1 LRAITILLLVACL
14 VGAVGAQSSSNESS
28 KSKPSAPT
36 TPAPNTKSFADL
48 SISERLKAL
57 EQLAPTYDYSCV
69 MHADVHQAQ
78 EGSCPKCGMPLQSLT
93 PVVRGEYKL
102 QLISTPLRP
111 PAGRKVSMRF
121 IVSHPNTGARVKYYV
136 LNHDKLFHLFI
147 ISQDLEAYQHLHP
160 QLQPDGSFSVETV
173 LPRAGQYKLHADF
186 FPVGGTL
193 QVLHRDLATVGN
205 PPSRAPVTLQPDE
218 SLTKTI
224 DGTTIKLEWGNK
236 PLTAGVLI
244 PLRYHLSDARTGAPI
259 NDLEP
264 YLGAWGH
271 TLILN
276 ADQSEYLHS
285 HPTEMLPDNTK
296 AARGGPM
303 VEFRAMFPAAGSYR
317 IWTQFQRNG
326 RIITATF
333 TVRCE

>member
-1 LRAITILLLVACL
+1 VRAITIFLFVIFLG
-14 VGAVGAQSSSNESS
+14 GAVGAQSSSNETS
-28 KSKPSAPT
+28 KRKASAPT
-36 TPAPNTKSFADL
+36 EVIPGTKSFADL
-48 SISERLKAL
+48 SISERLKTL

-69 MHADVHQAQ
+69 MHSDVHQAQ
-78 EGSCPKCGMPLQSLT
+78 EGACPKCGMPLQSLT
-93 PVVRGEYKL
+93 PGVRGEYKL
-102 QLISTPLRP
+102 QLISTPRQP
-111 PAGRKVSMRF
+111 QAGKKVRMQF
-121 IVSHPNTGARVKYYV
+121 IVSHPTTEARVKQYV
-136 LNHDKLFHLFI
+136 INHEKLFHLFI
-147 ISQDLEAYQHLHP
+147 ISDDLEAYQHLHP
-160 QLQPDGSFSVETV
+160 QLHPDGSFSVETV
-173 LPRAGQYKLHADF
+173 LPRSGHYKLHADF

-193 QVLHRDLATVGN
+193 QVLHRDLVTTGR
-205 PPSRAPVTLQPDE
+205 PPSRAPITIQPDV

-224 DGTTIKLEWGNK
+224 DGTTIKLEWGDK

-244 PLRYHLSDARTGAPI
+244 PLRYHLSDAQTGAPLS
-259 NDLEP
+259 DLEP

-303 VEFRAMFPAAGSYR
+303 VEFRAMFPAAGDYR

-326 RIITATF
+326 RIITASF
-333 TVRCE
+333 TVRCK